1 MLRVTI
7 MTHLEFEAYQFLFS
21 KFSALGGPERGVVL
35 IYDAVVSLAPPN
47 NGRKARGIN
56 TVGVT

>member
-1 MLRVTI
+1 M

-21 KFSALGGPERGVVL
+21 KLSALGGPERGVVL